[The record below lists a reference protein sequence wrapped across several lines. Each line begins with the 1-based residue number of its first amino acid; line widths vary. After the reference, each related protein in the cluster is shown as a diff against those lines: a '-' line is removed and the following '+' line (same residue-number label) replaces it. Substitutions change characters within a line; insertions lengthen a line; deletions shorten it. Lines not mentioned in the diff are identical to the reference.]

1 MKLGSVMEEVN
12 VDAFHESMMEYK
24 NQLAN
29 GVIIEAYRGLM
40 DYFNGLRVYFQKK
53 YPEFSVSGSVY
64 YGFMDMTYFAVFP
77 ESFKRRKLKVA
88 IVFLHEAFR
97 FEVWLSAANKT
108 VQTEYWNLV
117 RERGWKKYRIP
128 STTKGVDSILEYIV
142 VDEPDFRDL
151 DAVTGQIERGTLKFI
166 SDVESFLAKH

>member
-1 MKLGSVMEEVN
+1 MEEFD

-24 NQLAN
+24 DQLTKGAI
-29 GVIIEAYRGLM
+29 VSAYRGLM
-40 DYFNGLRVYFQKK
+40 EYFNGLRVFFQKK
-53 YPEFSVSGSVY
+53 YPAFSVSGSVY

-77 ESFKRRKLKVA
+77 ESLKRRKLKIAV
-88 IVFLHEAFR
+88 VFLHEVFR

-128 STTKGVDSILEYIV
+128 STTKGFDSIIEHIV
-142 VDEPDFRDL
+142 VDNPDFRNL
-151 DAVTGQIERGTLKFI
+151 DAVTEQIERGTLKFI
-166 SDVESFLAKH
+166 DDVENFLSKQ